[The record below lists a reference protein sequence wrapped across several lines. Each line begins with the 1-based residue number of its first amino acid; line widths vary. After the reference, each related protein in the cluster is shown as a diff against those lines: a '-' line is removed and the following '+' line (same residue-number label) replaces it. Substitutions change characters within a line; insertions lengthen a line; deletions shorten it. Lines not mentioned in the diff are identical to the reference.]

1 MNQPG
6 SEMITGKEYET
17 YELLY
22 KEAGTMFRHF
32 LNWRRLLF
40 AGYLAVLSALALAF
54 KWTLAHAASLSFV
67 CPAAGVVI
75 SLVFWGF
82 DYRNRVLF
90 RYAAEVGKRLEKKL
104 GLPDIGYYDAFDKGR
119 KRKKSRKRNKGQDRI
134 THSFILNMFFFICTI
149 VMLVLTYLLFCEVT
163 IGGDC

>member
-1 MNQPG
+1 MNQPDI
-6 SEMITGKEYET
+6 EMIKDKEYET

-54 KWTLAHAASLSFV
+54 KWTLAHAASLAFV

-82 DYRNRVLF
+82 EYRNRVLF
-90 RYAAEVGKRLEKKL
+90 DHAAKVGKRLEKKL
-104 GLPDIGYYDAFDKGR
+104 GLPDVGYYGSYKESER
-119 KRKKSRKRNKGQDRI
+119 KI
-134 THSFILNMFFFICTI
+134 THRSLLDMFFLVCTV
-149 VMLVLTYLLFCEVT
+149 VMLVLTYLLVCGV
-163 IGGDC
+163 IICGDY